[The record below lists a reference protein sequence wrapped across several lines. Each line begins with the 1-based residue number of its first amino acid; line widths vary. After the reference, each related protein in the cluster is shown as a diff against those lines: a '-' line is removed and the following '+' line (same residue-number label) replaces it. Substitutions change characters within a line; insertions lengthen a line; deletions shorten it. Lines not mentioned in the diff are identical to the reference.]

1 MSLNRVILYG
11 RMTRD
16 PEMRTTS
23 SGINV
28 TRFTVACDRQFMNK
42 QTNEREC
49 DFIEVEAWRNT
60 ATFVAKWFK
69 KGSAI
74 TVEGSLRNNNYTDN
88 NGVKHYGYVVS
99 ADNVGFGGGKNDLS
113 QSSTEQSGTS
123 QTDIEQFAK
132 DVTVEPLPSEEVPF

>member
-1 MSLNRVILYG
+1 MSGPCLPSCLY
-11 RMTRD
+11 
-16 PEMRTTS
+16 
-23 SGINV
+23 
-28 TRFTVACDRQFMNK
+28 
-42 QTNEREC
+42 
-49 DFIEVEAWRNT
+49 IEVEAWRNT
-60 ATFVAKWFK
+60 ATFVEKWFK

-99 ADNVGFGGGKNDLS
+99 ADNVGFGGGKNDSS
-113 QSSTEQSGTS
+113 QSGTEQSSAEQSGTS